1 MDCPVPH
8 LGRALVLALLCLASC
23 RSNGR
28 PASQWPPEDFRIRAE
43 VHADDGA
50 VDRSFVVFADG
61 LAMYR
66 EAGGTVV
73 DGSIPVFSTVAVYR
87 LDPRTTRTLC
97 RELDRVDLFAP
108 VRPEEVNRP
117 AVGQSASVAWWARGS
132 SGFVSRN
139 QLDRGPLER
148 ALRVCDAYLPPDRT
162 LSGEDFVGTRRVDE
176 VPEPLTDL
184 RGALAAHAE
193 VVRQRTV
200 DADFLREVFAIAL
213 ELREFAIAEA
223 AIDEIEALGPRGAEG
238 EPVDPAAWRAFEL
251 GPLRAA
257 LREAEGGRD

>member
-1 MDCPVPH
+1 MSPCADLLPKI
-8 LGRALVLALLCLASC
+8 LVLAALGLVSC
-23 RSNGR
+23 RSNAR
-28 PASQWPPEDFRIRAE
+28 PASQWPSEDFRIRAQVSGE
-43 VHADDGA
+43 DGA
-50 VDRSFVVFADG
+50 VDRSFLVFSDG

-73 DGSIPVFSTVAVYR
+73 EGSIPVFSTVAVYR

-97 RELDRVDLFAP
+97 RELDQVDLFAP
-108 VRPEEVNRP
+108 ARPEEVNRP
-117 AVGQSASVAWWARGS
+117 AVGSSASVAWWARGS
-132 SGFVSRN
+132 SGFVSRH

-148 ALRVCDAYLPPDRT
+148 ALRVCDAYLPAERT
-162 LSGEDFVGTRRVDE
+162 LSGEDGGGVRRVDE
-176 VPEPLTDL
+176 VPEPLSDL

-193 VVRQRTV
+193 VVRQRPV

-223 AIDEIEALGPRGAEG
+223 AIDEIEALGPRGALG
-238 EPVDPAAWRAFEL
+238 EPVDPAAWRQYEL

-257 LREAEGGRD
+257 LRAAEGGGA